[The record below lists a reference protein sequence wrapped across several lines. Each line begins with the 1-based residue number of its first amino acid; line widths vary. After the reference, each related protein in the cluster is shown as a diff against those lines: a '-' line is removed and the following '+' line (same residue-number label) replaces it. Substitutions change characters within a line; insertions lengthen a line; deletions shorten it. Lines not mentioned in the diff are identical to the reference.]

1 MDKDYLNF
9 LERMGSFGMELGD
22 QSDEIQHHGVKGQRW
37 GVRKRVTSVRKRV
50 TSAIDSKKAVAKS
63 DNEARA
69 KYSSTY
75 AKRSK
80 MSDADLKKSVERL
93 ELENR
98 LGRAVSSIPTSA
110 KSKGALEVAKYSAKV
125 INSKPVISALGGG
138 LVLAVKKYGPGVVQ
152 KVKNL

>member
-1 MDKDYLNF
+1 MNDII
-9 LERMGSFGMELGD
+9 E
-22 QSDEIQHHGVKGQRW
+22 HHGVKGQRW
-37 GVRKRVTSVRKRV
+37 GVRKIRKRV
-50 TSAIDSKKAVAKS
+50 SSAIDSKKATAKS

-98 LGRAVSSIPTSA
+98 LGKAVSSIPTSA
-110 KSKGALEVAKYSAKV
+110 KSKGASEVAKYSAKI

-138 LVLAVKKYGPGVVQ
+138 LVFAVKKYGPGVVE
-152 KVKNL
+152 KVKNR